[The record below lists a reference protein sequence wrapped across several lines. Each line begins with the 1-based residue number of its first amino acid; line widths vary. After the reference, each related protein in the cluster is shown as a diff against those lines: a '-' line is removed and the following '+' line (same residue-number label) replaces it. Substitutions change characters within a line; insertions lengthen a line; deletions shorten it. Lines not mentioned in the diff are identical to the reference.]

1 MSSYEIKWTDELW
14 YRVGIEAEN
23 QDDALDKFAIGEYE
37 NEEMFGTE
45 IQDSLDIRL
54 LDDEFEED

>member
-14 YRVGIEAEN
+14 YRVTIEAEN
-23 QDDALDKFAIGEYE
+23 ADDALDKFSVGDYE

-45 IQDSLDIRL
+45 VQDSVEIRL

>member
-14 YRVGIEAEN
+14 YRVVIEAEN

>member
-1 MSSYEIKWTDELW
+1 MSSYEIKWTDEMW
-14 YRVGIEAEN
+14 YRVVIEAEN

>member
-14 YRVGIEAEN
+14 YRVTIEAEN
-23 QDDALDKFAIGEYE
+23 ADDALDKFSVGDYE
-37 NEEMFGTE
+37 NEEMFGAE
-45 IQDSLDIRL
+45 MQDSVEIRM